1 MLKSPATGS
10 ATSAQ
15 VLQPRAC
22 CSPYN
27 PTSTRPS
34 GRQAGPA
41 HLVEQEHVGPREQRS
56 GQLQA
61 APLAAAQRRDLPRRT
76 RSVGARRPGGACWRG
91 RNSGGCPCSGVLLL
105 TKEPGKGPSG

>member
-41 HLVEQEHVGPREQRS
+41 HLVEQEHVGPREQRG

-61 APLAAAQRRDLPRRT
+61 APLAAAQRRDLPRHALRRRAAPR
-76 RSVGARRPGGACWRG
+76 RSLLAGPCRRG
-91 RNSGGCPCSGVLLL
+91 RDGAAALVQACCC
-105 TKEPGKGPSG
+105 